1 MTVESEVDRED
12 EYAEDQTNRSGDGER
27 ATFARTRS
35 GVDCRVVNVLERS
48 LIEVTRRVRVGED
61 EEALGAALHTQ
72 SLDRILQDSHKVRI

>member
-1 MTVESEVDRED
+1 LTVESEVDRED
-12 EYAEDQTNRSGDGER
+12 EYAEYQTNRSGDGER

-72 SLDRILQDSHKVRI
+72 SLDKITGFRV